1 MEIKEIEYDEYDCYN
16 NDEAVCPYCGYKC
29 ELIGEDYGGQDEELE
44 MECFDCGKTFIYT
57 TDYSVTF
64 STEPYENWV
73 LSEMKSRKRH
83 IQNYKDDMNEAP
95 EDRSEGLNKEYYRWI
110 IEKYERD
117 FEELVKK
124 AKRVLELN

>member
-1 MEIKEIEYDEYDCYN
+1 MEIKEIEYDEYDCN
-16 NDEAVCPYCGYKC
+16 SNGEAVCPYCGYKC
-29 ELIGEDYGGQDEELE
+29 ELIGEDYGDQDEELE

-64 STEPYENWV
+64 STEPYENWI
-73 LSEMKSRKRH
+73 LSEMKNCKRC
-83 IQNYKDDMNEAP
+83 IQNYKDDMDKAP
-95 EDRSEGLNKEYYRWI
+95 EDRNEGLNKEYYKWI
-110 IEKYERD
+110 IEKYEKD